1 MPDFERTETRKGERE
16 CMKVCWLP
24 ALVGDT
30 QCVFAYKAVVGHTAL
45 KYGVA
50 LYVTPKKDFG
60 CQMSRKKVLLLSH
73 SGAWYLH
80 TRVFTISLAGSL
92 DYFWDIQ
99 HNSIY
104 ILLARQ

>member
-30 QCVFAYKAVVGHTAL
+30 QCAFAYKAVVGHTAL

-50 LYVTPKKDFG
+50 LYVIPKKDFG
-60 CQMSRKKVLLLSH
+60 CQMSRKKVLFAEPLRGLVSPH
-73 SGAWYLH
+73 SGFYH
-80 TRVFTISLAGSL
+80 FIS
-92 DYFWDIQ
+92 
-99 HNSIY
+99 
-104 ILLARQ
+104 R